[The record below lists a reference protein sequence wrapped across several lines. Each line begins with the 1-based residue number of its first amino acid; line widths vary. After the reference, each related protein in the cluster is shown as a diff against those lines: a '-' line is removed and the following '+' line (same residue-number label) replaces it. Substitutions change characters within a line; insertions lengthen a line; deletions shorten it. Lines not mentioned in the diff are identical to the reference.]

1 MLATRLRTPLVSR
14 LPPLARPSTAAR
26 RFFADQQTT
35 PNSPLPQTAPPT
47 SPAAVPNT
55 PITTPTTQPTPTPT
69 PTASPD
75 VIPIPR
81 TQRPPRLQDGYS
93 GAFYLTLLGGLLL
106 SAPVISYFYW
116 QHRKTHMREKKEAIL
131 SEIHARVGRP

>member
-14 LPPLARPSTAAR
+14 LPPLARPSTVAR
-26 RFFADQQTT
+26 RLFADQQTT
-35 PNSPLPQTAPPT
+35 PNTPLPQTAPPT

-55 PITTPTTQPTPTPT
+55 PIPTPTTQPR

-81 TQRPPRLQDGYS
+81 AQRPPRLQDGYS
-93 GAFYLTLLGGLLL
+93 GAFYLSLLGGLLL
-106 SAPVISYFYW
+106 AAPVISYFYW
-116 QHRKTHMREKKEAIL
+116 EHRKTHMREKKEAIL
-131 SEIHARVGRP
+131 REIHARVGRP